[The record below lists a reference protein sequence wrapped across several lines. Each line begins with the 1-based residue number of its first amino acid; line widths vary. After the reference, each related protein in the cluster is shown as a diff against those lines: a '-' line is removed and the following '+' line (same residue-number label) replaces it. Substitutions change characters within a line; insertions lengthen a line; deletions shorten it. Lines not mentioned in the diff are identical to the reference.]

1 MKNKT
6 ENTQWE
12 QTRIDDIRYHA
23 TTDRFAFFNPIE
35 NEIETVGFL
44 DECKLASALFFFN
57 AEKRDSGNEFD
68 ANLCLEDIHRIYGI
82 ATCNAVKENFNL

>member
-6 ENTQWE
+6 ENTQWAR
-12 QTRIDDIRYHA
+12 TRIDDILYH
-23 TTDRFAFFNPIE
+23 TETDRFAFFNPIE

-68 ANLCLEDIHRIYGI
+68 ANSCLEDIHRIYGME
-82 ATCNAVKENFNL
+82 TLNAVKKNLNL